1 VKAGFR
7 ALSLMVMSYVAARD
21 GRKNRSAANR
31 APAVP
36 DRIEDLHGN
45 SLGVLEVPHHMAA
58 GHPSRR
64 RFVLDDP
71 AQLRHAY
78 EQVLTEAADHNE
90 VEDLINPQTLRRVWR
105 DLHLPFRV
113 REAWETRHP
122 GLRRVVNRT
131 KPANR
136 GAGEDVIIA
145 RAGQSRPPG
154 APGFSRRIRA
164 QAGKPSARIVVAR

>member
-1 VKAGFR
+1 VKAGSGTP
-7 ALSLMVMSYVAARD
+7 SLMGMSYVAARD

-45 SLGVLEVPHHMAA
+45 SLGVLEVPHHMAI

-64 RFVLDDP
+64 RYNLADP

-90 VEDLINPQTLRRVWR
+90 VEDLINPATLRRVWR
-105 DLHLPFRV
+105 DLHLPSRV

-131 KPANR
+131 KPGNR
-136 GAGEDVIIA
+136 APGDDVIIA
-145 RAGQSRPPG
+145 RAGSRPPS
-154 APGFSRRIRA
+154 APGFTRRIRA
-164 QAGKPSARIVVAR
+164 QAGKPTTRILLSR

>member
-1 VKAGFR
+1 
-7 ALSLMVMSYVAARD
+7 MPYVAARD
-21 GRKNRSAANR
+21 GRKNRSAASR

-36 DRIEDLHGN
+36 DRIENLHGN

-64 RFVLDDP
+64 RYELDDP

-78 EQVLTEAADHNE
+78 EQVLSEAADCQE
-90 VEDLINPQTLRRVWR
+90 IEDLINPATLRRVWR
-105 DLHLPFRV
+105 DLHLPSKV

-131 KPANR
+131 KPGNR
-136 GAGEDVIIA
+136 GTGAEDVIIA
-145 RAGQSRPPG
+145 RTRPAPPG
-154 APGFSRRIRA
+154 SPGFSRRSRA
-164 QAGKPSARIVVAR
+164 QAGRPTTRVLIAR

>member
-1 VKAGFR
+1 MG
-7 ALSLMVMSYVAARD
+7 MSFVPARD

-64 RFVLDDP
+64 RFELGDP

-78 EQVLTEAADHNE
+78 EQVLCEASGPRE
-90 VEDLINPQTLRRVWR
+90 VVDLINPATLRRVWR
-105 DLHLPFRV
+105 DLHLPGRI

-122 GLRRVVNRT
+122 GLRRTVNRT
-131 KPANR
+131 KPGTADILTR
-136 GAGEDVIIA
+136 SGGSRPAAPGFARRSRKQIA
-145 RAGQSRPPG
+145 RA
-154 APGFSRRIRA
+154 
-164 QAGKPSARIVVAR
+164 VA